1 MTGPSPLLGIVG
13 PTATGKSDL
22 AMALAGRL
30 PIEII
35 VADSRQV
42 YRGMDCGTAKPSVT
56 ARGLVPHHLLDAADP
71 HERFTVAQWVERARE
86 LLPEIAGRG
95 QLPMLVGGTGLY
107 IGSLLDGHR
116 YAPQAWSSEVHS
128 RLTGELERSGLDAMA
143 TRLRNIDPMAATRTD
158 LRNPRRVIRALERL
172 EAGYG
177 GAARTADPYPGRVA
191 MIGISRPR
199 EVIYSRIDERARAM
213 FASGGLLDEV
223 RTLLDA
229 GFETSLRPMG
239 GHGYREA
246 TRHLAGEW
254 SLDQA
259 IDVTARRTRQY
270 AKRQLTW
277 FRHEPRIMWLPAAD
291 RPGDDPD
298 LVRDAERLLRAA
310 LS

>member
-1 MTGPSPLLGIVG
+1 
-13 PTATGKSDL
+13 
-22 AMALAGRL
+22 MALAGRL

-42 YRGMDCGTAKPSVT
+42 YRGMDIGTAKPSLT
-56 ARGLVPHHLLDAADP
+56 ARGLVPHHLLDVADP

-86 LLPEIAGRG
+86 SLPEIAERG
-95 QLPMLVGGTGLY
+95 GLPMLVGGTGLY
-107 IGSLLDGHR
+107 IAALLDGHQ
-116 YAPQAWSSEVHS
+116 YALHAWSSEVHS
-128 RLTGELERSGLDAMA
+128 RLIGELERSGLDAMA
-143 TRLRNIDPMAATRTD
+143 LRLRNIDPTAAARTE

-172 EAGYG
+172 EAGDG
-177 GAARTADPYPGRVA
+177 GPTRAADPYSGRVA

-199 EVIYSRIDERARAM
+199 EVIYGRIDERARAM
-213 FASGGLLDEV
+213 FESGGLLEEV

-229 GFETSLRPMG
+229 GLETNLRPMT

-246 TRHLAGEW
+246 ARHLAGEW

-277 FRHEPRIMWLPAAD
+277 FRHEPRIVWLPAAD